1 VEEPRRGADG
11 KWTTK
16 SYDFDTR
23 TPIPFPEDLGEMST
37 NLIKRIPW
45 DRVFGDTSEVGWQTW
60 KDDYRTSPSLPI
72 GRRLIRTGPDS
83 GIVNF
88 YQMRDTLMGH
98 ADRAE

>member
-1 VEEPRRGADG
+1 MSHVTRAGEEPSRWADG

-45 DRVFGDTSEVGWQTW
+45 DRVFGDSSKVEWQTL
-60 KDDYRTSPSLPI
+60 KDDYRMSSSHSSLKTD
-72 GRRLIRTGPDS
+72 RDRT
-83 GIVNF
+83 
-88 YQMRDTLMGH
+88 
-98 ADRAE
+98 